1 MLRGVLNM
9 WNNDIIQALQEL
21 SYCAFKCTIQKIE
34 NNLIYFSNDT
44 IYSIPLHKFVKGE
57 IKNAT

>member
-1 MLRGVLNM
+1 M

-21 SYCAFKCTIQKIE
+21 SFCAFKCTIQKIE